1 MTREF
6 PQTFAVVKAQ
16 ANPRSFQILMSSS
29 QYNQEEGHDVYT
41 LENASWA
48 RDLERTRYEEDLF
61 TELDPCVYTFCY
73 YSSSHSMRIR
83 KFKYWYTPYSF
94 TRNGQRIP
102 ILEFQYKSWLPSGGI
117 RIPIAYNET
126 HFMDTL
132 NTINQERCAD
142 IHNAEQGNLVTP
154 PPRTRQNRSPPPIS
168 RQSPHFP
175 ESVEQTRRRL
185 NMLDDYHP
193 QPPPPQQ
200 PLPPS
205 LLELLS
211 EESSFAI
218 PLPVAFQ
225 VTNTAP
231 PGGEAPPSQQVLPL
245 PKHVGDL
252 LIHHSRLGTESCPIL
267 ATPFS
272 ECDTLT
278 VTSCFHVFDSQSLG
292 RWRTDHSTCPV
303 CRTPITNV
311 VEES

>member
-6 PQTFAVVKAQ
+6 PQTFAVVKTQ
-16 ANPRSFQILMSSS
+16 ANPRSFQILTSIPHYS
-29 QYNQEEGHDVYT
+29 QQEGHDVHT

-61 TELDPCVYTFCY
+61 TELDPCVYTLYY
-73 YSSSHSMRIR
+73 YSSSHSMPIR

-94 TRNGQRIP
+94 LRNGQRIP
-102 ILEFQYKSWLPSGGI
+102 VLEFQYKSWLPSGGI
-117 RIPIAYNET
+117 RIPIGFNET

-154 PPRTRQNRSPPPIS
+154 PLRTRQNRAPPLIS
-168 RQSPHFP
+168 RQSLRFP
-175 ESVEQTRRRL
+175 QSVEQIQLRVNR
-185 NMLDDYHP
+185 LDDHY
-193 QPPPPQQ
+193 PPTT
-200 PLPPS
+200 

-218 PLPVAFQ
+218 PLPAAFQ
-225 VTNTAP
+225 VTDTAP
-231 PGGEAPPSQQVLPL
+231 PGGDAPPSQQVLPL

-272 ECDTLT
+272 DCDTLA
-278 VTSCFHVFDSQSLG
+278 VTSCFHVFDSQSLR